1 MFPVDKKTR
10 ARKNGRGQ
18 ICINSFDER
27 MLSHDRWLWFFF
39 WALMGPYPTLRFDGA
54 YGLGVG
60 AF

>member
-1 MFPVDKKTR
+1 
-10 ARKNGRGQ
+10 
-18 ICINSFDER
+18 

-39 WALMGPYPTLRFDGA
+39 GALTDPYPTLRFGGA